1 VNRIVGITVALV
13 ALAMAGSS
21 ASAEP
26 GLVGRWHLNEGS
38 GTIAADSAGH
48 ENNGTVMG
56 SAQWV
61 PGAFGS
67 ALSFDG
73 SMARVLVVNTVSLE
87 PASAVSVSAWVNHAG
102 SPGRY
107 RYILAKGA
115 TGCVAAS
122 YALYSGPRGG
132 LDFYVSD
139 NRGTSFVLS
148 PDAGTQVWDG
158 NRHLVV
164 GTFDGSVLRLF
175 VDGNEVGSGTPHT
188 RPIGYNLTDSNDLFI
203 GDYPGCTVHA
213 FIGVIDE
220 VMVWSRALS
229 RAEVSVVTTQAAQR
243 PEAVGVQTPV
253 PSDQPV
259 SAPGGDNL
267 APGGPQGTRSAP
279 PSLGHLR
286 LSPPAFATA
295 SKGRSLAGDRIA
307 GTTITYTDT
316 QAATTTFT
324 VVRGQPGVAQGG
336 RCVVKPRAR
345 GRGTYARRCI
355 RYTALASFRVTD
367 SAGRNRFRFTGIRG
381 RKLGPGRYRLT
392 ATPSAHGQ
400 TGRTVSAAFT
410 IKA

>member
-1 VNRIVGITVALV
+1 MGRIGCIVIALL
-13 ALAMAGSS
+13 ALAAPGSTAG
-21 ASAEP
+21 ADT
-26 GLVGRWHLNEGS
+26 GLVGQWHLDEGS
-38 GTIAADSAGH
+38 GTTVADSSGH
-48 ENNGTVMG
+48 ANNGTVVG
-56 SAQWV
+56 RAQWV
-61 PGAFGS
+61 AGRFGT

-73 SMARVLVVNTVSLE
+73 SAATVQVPNSPSLE
-87 PASAVSVSAWVNHAG
+87 PASAVSVSAWVSHSG
-102 SPGRY
+102 SPGDY

-115 TGCVAAS
+115 TGCIAAS
-122 YALYSGPRGG
+122 YALYSGLHGG
-132 LDFYVSD
+132 LAFYVS
-139 NRGTSFVLS
+139 NGRGRSYQLS
-148 PDAGTQVWDG
+148 PDAGTGVWDG
-158 NRHLVV
+158 NWHLVV
-164 GTFDGSVLRLF
+164 GTFDGSTVRLF
-175 VDGNEVGSGTPHT
+175 VDGKEVGSGTRHSM
-188 RPIGYNLTDSNDLFI
+188 PIGYALTDSNDLFI

-345 GRGTYARRCI
+345 GCGTYARRCI